1 MNEAVVGCG
10 DQSMKQLFATHPEL
24 EDGLLIGRLNFF
36 SFFMKYLYRKTYVI
50 KRFLGKYGSGIM
62 YTVRKNTI
70 YMKVK
75 SGISGTA
82 SSRFRRAIK
91 AWQKL
96 RIDFKTIF
104 KFAL

>member
-24 EDGLLIGRLNFF
+24 EDGLLISRLFF

-50 KRFLGKYGSGIM
+50 KKFLGKYGSGIM